1 MAQYLKLILIR
12 HGETDFALSGK
23 YCGFTD
29 VELNSNG
36 IAQAHKIAK
45 RLKPVDFDRVYSS
58 DLLRS
63 FQTATVVFD
72 QSKIIKRTELRE
84 MNFGIIEGLSHQE
97 ALEQHREIYQKWLRF
112 FLPREAYDL
121 THFTMPGAENLI
133 DLQSR
138 VKRFTNEIREIQED
152 STIGVV
158 THAGPI
164 KLILC
169 DALGIEPAGFWRIKQ
184 ELGAVNV
191 MEYYDNNT
199 IVCCINDI
207 CHLRAD

>member
-1 MAQYLKLILIR
+1 MARHLKLVLIR

-29 VELNSNG
+29 VKLNSNG
-36 IAQAHKIAK
+36 IVQAHKIAK
-45 RLKPVDFDRVYSS
+45 RLKPVHFDKAYSS
-58 DLLRS
+58 DLIRA
-63 FQTATVVFD
+63 FQTARIVFD

-97 ALEQHREIYQKWLRF
+97 ALEQHREIYQKWLNDIVR
-112 FLPREAYDL
+112 
-121 THFTMPGAENLI
+121 FTMPGAENLI

-138 VKRFTNEIREIQED
+138 VKKFTDEIREIQED
-152 STIGVV
+152 LTIGVV

-169 DALGIEPAGFWRIKQ
+169 DAFGIDIKGFWKIKQ
-184 ELGAVNV
+184 ELGAVNIV
-191 MEYYDNNT
+191 EYYDNDA

-207 CHLRAD
+207 CHLRAG

>member
-1 MAQYLKLILIR
+1 MTRYIKLTLIR

-29 VELNSNG
+29 VKLNSNG
-36 IAQAHKIAK
+36 ITQAHKIAK
-45 RLKPVDFDRVYSS
+45 RLEPVDFDRVYSS

-63 FQTATVVFD
+63 FQTASIVFD

-97 ALEQHREIYQKWLRF
+97 ALEQHREIYRKWLN
-112 FLPREAYDL
+112 DL

-138 VKRFTNEIREIQED
+138 VKKFTDEIREIQED

-164 KLILC
+164 KLVLC
-169 DALGIEPAGFWRIKQ
+169 DVLGIDIKGFWKIKQ

-191 MEYYDNNT
+191 VEYYDKNA
-199 IVCCINDI
+199 IVYCINDI